1 MKDEVP
7 SRYDFGLVGAVEEAP
22 AALDT
27 REELGM
33 EADTEAPTDTLPPTM
48 SATMSAAASEY
59 ERASAAYRARYFS
72 LSAEEQAASGER
84 MRNAFV
90 AGPPDG
96 PTGKKGAK
104 ARGK

>member
-1 MKDEVP
+1 MN
-7 SRYDFGLVGAVEEAP
+7 
-22 AALDT
+22 DT
-27 REELGM
+27 I
-33 EADTEAPTDTLPPTM
+33 DSSPDDLPPTM
-48 SATMSAAASEY
+48 SGAASEY

-104 ARGK
+104 A

>member
-27 REELGM
+27 RKELGM
-33 EADTEAPTDTLPPTM
+33 ESDTEAPTDTLPSTM
-48 SATMSAAASEY
+48 TAAVSEY

-104 ARGK
+104 AHGN